1 MPSQKDWDKLV
12 QDVAQMRKG
21 SVASALKMREGWV
34 RGGAPISEASGFNA
48 IPAGA
53 RYSDGE
59 FVELGTSVYFWEA
72 SGGNDAGAGYWNL
85 INSRDE
91 LDEKFVPFL
100 KRWKL
105 ERLPQT
111 DRIILE
117 IAVYEILTVEDIPT
131 SVSINEAVKLAKKFG
146 TSSSSS
152 YINGVLSNFVK
163 SL

>member
-1 MPSQKDWDKLV
+1 MS
-12 QDVAQMRKG
+12 RIETREH
-21 SVASALKMREGWV
+21 ALELLFQIGFRNN
-34 RGGAPISEASGFNA
+34 PISEQIDMFKENN
-48 IPAGA
+48 P
-53 RYSDGE
+53 
-59 FVELGTSVYFWEA
+59 ELAEDPENEAYFLDVVY
-72 SGGNDAGAGYWNL
+72 GV

-105 ERLPQT
+105 ERLPVT

-146 TSSSSS
+146 TDSSSS

-163 SL
+163 SI

>member
-1 MPSQKDWDKLV
+1 MS
-12 QDVAQMRKG
+12 RIETREH
-21 SVASALKMREGWV
+21 ALELLFQIGFRND
-34 RGGAPISEASGFNA
+34 PISNQIETFKENYPEVVEDEAYFLD
-48 IPAGA
+48 I
-53 RYSDGE
+53 
-59 FVELGTSVYFWEA
+59 VY
-72 SGGNDAGAGYWNL
+72 GV

-100 KRWKL
+100 KNWKL

-117 IAVYEILTVEDIPT
+117 IAVYEILTVEEIPT

-146 TSSSSS
+146 TDNSSS

-163 SL
+163 SI

>member
-1 MPSQKDWDKLV
+1 MS
-12 QDVAQMRKG
+12 RIETREH
-21 SVASALKMREGWV
+21 ALELLFQIGFRNN
-34 RGGAPISEASGFNA
+34 PISEQIDLFKE
-48 IPAGA
+48 IHP
-53 RYSDGE
+53 
-59 FVELGTSVYFWEA
+59 ELAEDPENEAYFLDVVY
-72 SGGNDAGAGYWNL
+72 GV

-105 ERLPQT
+105 ERLPVT

-146 TSSSSS
+146 TDSSSS

-163 SL
+163 SI

>member
-1 MPSQKDWDKLV
+1 MS
-12 QDVAQMRKG
+12 RIET
-21 SVASALKMREGWV
+21 REHAMELLFQIGF
-34 RGGAPISEASGFNA
+34 RNDPISNQIETFKENYPEVVDDEAYFLD
-48 IPAGA
+48 I
-53 RYSDGE
+53 
-59 FVELGTSVYFWEA
+59 VY
-72 SGGNDAGAGYWNL
+72 GV

-100 KRWKL
+100 KKWKL

-117 IAVYEILTVEDIPT
+117 IAVYEILTVEEIPT

-146 TSSSSS
+146 TDNSSS

-163 SL
+163 SI

>member
-1 MPSQKDWDKLV
+1 MS
-12 QDVAQMRKG
+12 RIET
-21 SVASALKMREGWV
+21 REHAMELLFQIGF
-34 RGGAPISEASGFNA
+34 RNDPISNQIETFKENYPEVVEDEAYFLD
-48 IPAGA
+48 I
-53 RYSDGE
+53 
-59 FVELGTSVYFWEA
+59 VY
-72 SGGNDAGAGYWNL
+72 GV

-100 KRWKL
+100 KKWKL

-117 IAVYEILTVEDIPT
+117 IAVYEILTVEEIPT

-146 TSSSSS
+146 TDNSSS

-163 SL
+163 SI

>member
-1 MPSQKDWDKLV
+1 MS
-12 QDVAQMRKG
+12 RIETREH
-21 SVASALKMREGWV
+21 ALEMLFQIGFRNDPVSDQINLFRETN
-34 RGGAPISEASGFNA
+34 PDI
-48 IPAGA
+48 
-53 RYSDGE
+53 
-59 FVELGTSVYFWEA
+59 VEDEPYFLDIVY
-72 SGGNDAGAGYWNL
+72 GV
-85 INSRDE
+85 INSREE

-105 ERLPQT
+105 ERLPMT

-146 TSSSSS
+146 TESSSS

>member
-1 MPSQKDWDKLV
+1 MS
-12 QDVAQMRKG
+12 RIETREH
-21 SVASALKMREGWV
+21 ALELLFQIGFRNDPVSEQINLFRETN
-34 RGGAPISEASGFNA
+34 PDIIEDEPYFLD
-48 IPAGA
+48 I
-53 RYSDGE
+53 
-59 FVELGTSVYFWEA
+59 VY
-72 SGGNDAGAGYWNL
+72 GV

-105 ERLPQT
+105 ERLPMT

-146 TSSSSS
+146 TDSSSS

>member
-1 MPSQKDWDKLV
+1 MS
-12 QDVAQMRKG
+12 RIETREH
-21 SVASALKMREGWV
+21 ALEFLFQTGFRND
-34 RGGAPISEASGFNA
+34 PISEQINLFRETNPD
-48 IPAGA
+48 I
-53 RYSDGE
+53 
-59 FVELGTSVYFWEA
+59 VEDEPYFLDIVY
-72 SGGNDAGAGYWNL
+72 GV

-91 LDEKFVPFL
+91 IDEKFVPFL

-105 ERLPQT
+105 ESLPMT

-146 TSSSSS
+146 TESSSS

>member
-1 MPSQKDWDKLV
+1 MS
-12 QDVAQMRKG
+12 RIET
-21 SVASALKMREGWV
+21 REHAMELLFQIGF
-34 RGGAPISEASGFNA
+34 RNDPISNQIETFKENYPEVVEDEAYFLD
-48 IPAGA
+48 I
-53 RYSDGE
+53 
-59 FVELGTSVYFWEA
+59 VY
-72 SGGNDAGAGYWNL
+72 GV

-100 KRWKL
+100 KNWKL

-117 IAVYEILTVEDIPT
+117 IAVYEILTVEEIPT

-146 TSSSSS
+146 TDNSSS

-163 SL
+163 SI